1 MISYIKCNK
10 GIELTRLLNQFAIEV
25 DFFQRF
31 IPKNVSKYVITKNET
46 IKGTAKIWSN
56 EDIVESI
63 KSAGTYFFPLS
74 HGDYENLVEMGEI
87 KGPSVPLIYKRFGS
101 WTNACHAAG
110 IETNKPVRSEY
121 VLDYSD
127 EEILNFLMRYFNEE
141 HTIGSI
147 EDYVKWRLEQNS
159 KVPSIGLIRNRIGNW
174 RLVKEIVLKKISQI
188 EN

>member
-1 MISYIKCNK
+1 
-10 GIELTRLLNQFAIEV
+10 
-25 DFFQRF
+25 
-31 IPKNVSKYVITKNET
+31 
-46 IKGTAKIWSN
+46 
-56 EDIVESI
+56 
-63 KSAGTYFFPLS
+63 
-74 HGDYENLVEMGEI
+74 MGEVN
-87 KGPSVPLIYKRFGS
+87 GPSVPLIYKRFGS
-101 WTNACHAAG
+101 WTNACHEAG

-147 EDYVKWRLEQNS
+147 EDYEKWRMAQNS

-174 RLVKEIVLKKISQI
+174 GIVKEIVLKEMSQI